1 VEGRR
6 QTGRRQ
12 IVERRQA
19 GGRKTGMLVSD
30 MREADRRP
38 IADSH
43 EVVGQTDRRQAGS
56 MQAAVRQVDR

>member
-1 VEGRR
+1 MEGRR

-12 IVERRQA
+12 IVERREA

-30 MREADRRP
+30 MREADRRQ

-43 EVVGQTDRRQAGS
+43 EAVGQTDGRQAAS
-56 MQAAVRQVDR
+56 RQPFDKWIDK